1 MGGLKVAI
9 AVEAKKLFR
18 SKIPILTMLAL
29 LLVPFMAGFFM
40 FVLRNPDLARS
51 LGFISAKAQIAGAA
65 DWPSYLALLA
75 QAVAVG
81 GLIVFGFIIS
91 WVFGREYADRT
102 IKDLLAL
109 PISRPMIVSAKFIVA
124 AFWCFAL
131 TGTIFIISVAVGSLL
146 SLPGWSSAML
156 GVSVRNFS
164 LIVLLTVL
172 ASVPVAFFA
181 SAGKGYLPALA
192 FAVLSLVIAQI
203 VTAVGY
209 GEFFPWSVP
218 ALASGLAGEDY
229 VSISRGNIFLVLFTA
244 LLGWLGT
251 VLWWRFAD
259 CDC

>member
-1 MGGLKVAI
+1 M
-9 AVEAKKLFR
+9 
-18 SKIPILTMLAL
+18 
-29 LLVPFMAGFFM
+29 
-40 FVLRNPDLARS
+40 
-51 LGFISAKAQIAGAA
+51 
-65 DWPSYLALLA
+65 
-75 QAVAVG
+75 G

-146 SLPGWSSAML
+146 SLPGGWSSAML
-156 GVSVRNFS
+156 GGESVRNFS

-181 SAGKGYLPALA
+181 SAGGKGYLPALA

-209 GEFFPWSVP
+209 GEFSP
-218 ALASGLAGEDY
+218 GL
-229 VSISRGNIFLVLFTA
+229 SLPS
-244 LLGWLGT
+244 
-251 VLWWRFAD
+251 
-259 CDC
+259 